1 MKNKL
6 QSNMYK
12 VGLTGGIGSGK
23 SKVAELLHDRGIA
36 VYDSD
41 SRAKALM
48 NGDDA
53 LREALIAEF
62 GAECYTDAGLNRAWL
77 AERVFNNEAELAR
90 LNAIVHP
97 AVMRDF
103 AEWATAQ
110 EGEYVVMESAILL
123 EAGLESH
130 VDVVVAVMAP
140 KELRLER
147 AMKRDGATQEQI
159 EERMLNQMSDDE
171 RTERAKYAV
180 VNIDFEELEEDVE
193 QLHRRLCYDS
203 KSHDNRYME

>member
-1 MKNKL
+1 
-6 QSNMYK
+6 MYK

-23 SKVAELLHDRGIA
+23 SKVAEFLRDREVAI
-36 VYDSD
+36 YDSD
-41 SRAKALM
+41 SRAKELM
-48 NGDDA
+48 MSNEA

-62 GAECYTDAGLNRAWL
+62 GQECYTADGINRAWL
-77 AERVFNNEAELAR
+77 AQRVFNNEVELAR

-103 AEWATAQ
+103 AEWAEAQ
-110 EGEYVVMESAILL
+110 EGNYVVLESAILL

-147 AMKRDGATQEQI
+147 AMLRDGAKREQI
-159 EERMLNQMSDDE
+159 EERMRNQMSDEE
-171 RTERAKYAV
+171 RTDRAKYAI
-180 VNIDFEELEEDVE
+180 VNIDLEELEEDVE

-203 KSHDNRYME
+203 KPHNNCDIE

>member
-1 MKNKL
+1 
-6 QSNMYK
+6 MYK

-23 SKVAELLHDRGIA
+23 SKVAEFLRDREVAI
-36 VYDSD
+36 YDSD
-41 SRAKALM
+41 SRAKELM
-48 NGDDA
+48 MSNEA

-62 GAECYTDAGLNRAWL
+62 GQECYTADGINRAWL
-77 AERVFNNEAELAR
+77 AQRVFNNEAELAK

-103 AEWATAQ
+103 AEWAEAQ
-110 EGEYVVMESAILL
+110 EGNYVVLESAILL

-147 AMKRDGATQEQI
+147 AMLRDGASREQI
-159 EERMLNQMSDDE
+159 EERMRNQMSDEE
-171 RTERAKYAV
+171 RTDRAKYAI
-180 VNIDFEELEEDVE
+180 VNIDLEELEEDVE

-203 KSHDNRYME
+203 KPHNNCDIE

>member
-1 MKNKL
+1 
-6 QSNMYK
+6 MYK

-23 SKVAELLHDRGIA
+23 SKVAEFLRDREVAI
-36 VYDSD
+36 YDSD
-41 SRAKALM
+41 SRAKELM
-48 NGDDA
+48 MSNEA

-62 GAECYTDAGLNRAWL
+62 GQECYTADGINRAWL
-77 AERVFNNEAELAR
+77 AQRVFNNEAELAR

-103 AEWATAQ
+103 AAWAEAQ
-110 EGEYVVMESAILL
+110 EGNYVVLESAILL

-147 AMKRDGATQEQI
+147 AMLRDGASHEQI
-159 EERMLNQMSDDE
+159 EERMRNQMSDEE
-171 RTERAKYAV
+171 RTDRAKYAI
-180 VNIDFEELEEDVE
+180 VNIDLEELEEDVE

-203 KSHDNRYME
+203 KPHNNCDIE

>member
-1 MKNKL
+1 
-6 QSNMYK
+6 MYK

-23 SKVAELLHDRGIA
+23 SKVAEFLRDREVAI
-36 VYDSD
+36 YDSD
-41 SRAKALM
+41 SRAKELM
-48 NGDDA
+48 MSNEA

-62 GAECYTDAGLNRAWL
+62 GQECYTADGINRAWL
-77 AERVFNNEAELAR
+77 AQRVFNNEAELAR

-103 AEWATAQ
+103 AAWAEAQ
-110 EGEYVVMESAILL
+110 EGNYVVLESAILL

-147 AMKRDGATQEQI
+147 AMLRDGAKREQI
-159 EERMLNQMSDDE
+159 EERMRNQMSDEE
-171 RTERAKYAV
+171 RTDRAKYAIL
-180 VNIDFEELEEDVE
+180 NIDLEELEEDVE

-203 KSHDNRYME
+203 KPHNNCDIE

>member
-1 MKNKL
+1 
-6 QSNMYK
+6 MYK

-23 SKVAELLHDRGIA
+23 STVAELLSNRGVA

-48 NGDDA
+48 AGDEA
-53 LREALIAEF
+53 LRAALIEAF
-62 GAECYTDAGLNRAWL
+62 GVECYTDAGINRAWL
-77 AERVFNNEAELAR
+77 AERVFNNEEELRR

-103 AEWATAQ
+103 AAWAETV
-110 EGEYVVMESAILL
+110 EGDYVVMESAILL
-123 EAGLESH
+123 EASLESH

-140 KELRLER
+140 KELRLQR
-147 AMKRDGATQEQI
+147 AMQRDGASEAQI
-159 EERMLNQMSDDE
+159 EERMRNQMSDEE
-171 RTERAKYAV
+171 RTERAKYAI
-180 VNIDFEELEEDVE
+180 VNIDLDELDEDVE

-203 KSHDNRYME
+203 KPRENRYQE

>member
-1 MKNKL
+1 
-6 QSNMYK
+6 MYK

-23 SKVAELLHDRGIA
+23 SKVAEFLRDREVAI
-36 VYDSD
+36 YDSD
-41 SRAKALM
+41 SRAKELM
-48 NGDDA
+48 MSNEE

-62 GAECYTDAGLNRAWL
+62 GQECYTADGINRAWL
-77 AERVFNNEAELAR
+77 AQRVFNNEAELAR

-103 AEWATAQ
+103 AEWAEVQ
-110 EGEYVVMESAILL
+110 EGNYVVLESAILL
-123 EAGLESH
+123 EAGLENH

-147 AMKRDGATQEQI
+147 AMLRDGAKREQI
-159 EERMLNQMSDDE
+159 EERMRNQMSDEE
-171 RTERAKYAV
+171 RTDRAKYAI
-180 VNIDFEELEEDVE
+180 VNIDLEELEEDVE

-203 KSHDNRYME
+203 KPHNNCDIE

>member
-1 MKNKL
+1 
-6 QSNMYK
+6 MYK

-23 SKVAELLHDRGIA
+23 SKVAEFLCDRGVAI
-36 VYDSD
+36 YDSD
-41 SRAKALM
+41 SRAKELM
-48 NGDDA
+48 AGNEA
-53 LREALIAEF
+53 LRDTLIAEF
-62 GAECYTDAGLNRAWL
+62 GQECYTAEGLNRAWL
-77 AERVFNNEAELAR
+77 AQRVFNNEAELAK

-103 AEWATAQ
+103 AEWAEAQ
-110 EGEYVVMESAILL
+110 EGNYVVLESAILL

-147 AMKRDGATQEQI
+147 AMLRDGASREQI
-159 EERMLNQMSDDE
+159 EERMRNQMSDEE
-171 RTERAKYAV
+171 RTDRAKYAI
-180 VNIDFEELEEDVE
+180 VNIDLEELEEDVE

-203 KSHDNRYME
+203 KPHDNRDIE

>member
-1 MKNKL
+1 MF
-6 QSNMYK
+6 K

-23 SKVAELLHDRGIA
+23 SKVAELLSNRGVA

-48 NGDDA
+48 ANDEA
-53 LREALIAEF
+53 LRAALIEAF
-62 GAECYTDAGLNRAWL
+62 GVECYTDVGLNRAWL
-77 AERVFNNEAELAR
+77 AERVFNNEEELRR

-103 AEWATAQ
+103 AAWAEIQ
-110 EGEYVVMESAILL
+110 EGDYVIMESAILL

-140 KELRLER
+140 KELRLQR
-147 AMKRDGATQEQI
+147 AMQRDGATEEQI
-159 EERMLNQMSDDE
+159 EERMRNQMSDDE
-171 RTERAKYAV
+171 RTERAKYAI
-180 VNIDFEELEEDVE
+180 VNIDLEELEEDVE

-203 KSHDNRYME
+203 KPRENRYQE